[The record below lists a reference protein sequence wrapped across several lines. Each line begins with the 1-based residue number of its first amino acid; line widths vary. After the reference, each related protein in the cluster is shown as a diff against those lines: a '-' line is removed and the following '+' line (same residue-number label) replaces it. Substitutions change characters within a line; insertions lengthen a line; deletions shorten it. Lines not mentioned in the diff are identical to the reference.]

1 MKYQFDFKVILEAWP
16 DLLRGCWLTLSMSAI
31 SMMFGLAIG
40 LLCVIFR
47 QSGSRTARFL
57 VNAFVETIRNTPFL
71 VQVFFLFFGLPAL
84 GIRLSAGFAA
94 VLALSLNGGAFAT
107 EIIRGGVEAIN
118 KGQIEAGYALGLKR
132 LQIFRDIVMRPAL
145 RAIYP
150 ALTGQ
155 FILLLLT
162 SSIVSSVSA
171 EELTYVAQRLESVT
185 FRSFEVYL
193 TATLLYLAMSILLG
207 VLFKMI
213 GRIYFSYPTA

>member
-1 MKYQFDFKVILEAWP
+1 MKYQFDFEAVLAAWP
-16 DLLRGCWLTLSMSAI
+16 ELLRGCWLTLSMSTV
-31 SMMFGLAIG
+31 SMVFGLAVG
-40 LLCVIFR
+40 LVCVVLR
-47 QSGSRTARFL
+47 QSDSRIARFG

-71 VQVFFLFFGLPAL
+71 VQVFFLFFGLPAI
-84 GIRLSAGFAA
+84 GVRLSAGFAA
-94 VLALSLNGGAFAT
+94 VLALSLNCGAFAT

-132 LQIFRDIVMRPAL
+132 LQIFRDVVMRPAL

-150 ALTGQ
+150 ALTAQ

-171 EELTYVAQRLESVT
+171 EELTYDAQRIESIT

-193 TATLLYLAMSILLG
+193 IATLLYLVMSVLLG
-207 VLFKMI
+207 ALFHAI
-213 GRIYFSYPTA
+213 GRIYFSYPKA

>member
-31 SMMFGLAIG
+31 SMVFGLAIG

-47 QSGSRTARFL
+47 QSGSRVARFL

-118 KGQIEAGYALGLKR
+118 KGQVEAGYALGLKR

-207 VLFKMI
+207 VLFKLI
-213 GRIYFSYPTA
+213 GRVYFSYPTA

>member
-1 MKYQFDFKVILEAWP
+1 MKYQFDFEAVLAAWP
-16 DLLRGCWLTLSMSAI
+16 ELLRGCWLTLSMSTV
-31 SMMFGLAIG
+31 SMVFGLAVG
-40 LLCVIFR
+40 LVCVVLR
-47 QSGSRTARFL
+47 QSESRIARFG

-71 VQVFFLFFGLPAL
+71 VQVFFLFFGLPAI
-84 GIRLSAGFAA
+84 GVRLSAGFAA
-94 VLALSLNGGAFAT
+94 VLALSLNCGAFAT

-132 LQIFRDIVMRPAL
+132 LQIFRDVVMRPAL

-150 ALTGQ
+150 ALTAQ

-171 EELTYVAQRLESVT
+171 EELTYDAQRIESIT

-193 TATLLYLAMSILLG
+193 IATMLYLVMSVLLG
-207 VLFKMI
+207 ALFHVI
-213 GRIYFSYPTA
+213 GRIYFSYPKA

>member
-1 MKYQFDFKVILEAWP
+1 MKYQFDFEVILEGWP
-16 DLLRGCWLTLSMSAI
+16 ELLRGCWLTLSMSSI
-31 SMMFGLAIG
+31 SMAFGLAVG
-40 LLCVIFR
+40 LVCVVLR
-47 QSGSRTARFL
+47 QSDSRIARFL

-84 GIRLSAGFAA
+84 GIRLSAGVAA

-193 TATLLYLAMSILLG
+193 AATLLYLMMSVLLG
-207 VLFKMI
+207 ALFKVI

>member
-31 SMMFGLAIG
+31 SMVFGLAIG
-40 LLCVIFR
+40 LLCVVFR
-47 QSGSRTARFL
+47 QSGSRIARFL

-193 TATLLYLAMSILLG
+193 IATLLYLMMSVLLG
-207 VLFKMI
+207 VLFKAI

>member
-16 DLLRGCWLTLSMSAI
+16 DLLRGCWLTLSMSTI
-31 SMMFGLAIG
+31 SMVFGLIIG
-40 LLCVIFR
+40 LVCVVFR
-47 QSGSRTARFL
+47 QSGSSVARFL

-171 EELTYVAQRLESVT
+171 EELTYVAQRLKSVT

-193 TATLLYLAMSILLG
+193 AATLLYLAMSILLG
-207 VLFKMI
+207 VLFKLI
-213 GRIYFSYPTA
+213 GRVYFSYPTA

>member
-1 MKYQFDFKVILEAWP
+1 MKYQFDFRVILEAWP
-16 DLLRGCWLTLSMSAI
+16 DLLRGCWLTLSMSTI
-31 SMMFGLAIG
+31 SMAFGLVIG
-40 LLCVIFR
+40 LACVVFR
-47 QSGSRTARFL
+47 QSGSSVARFV
-57 VNAFVETIRNTPFL
+57 VNGFVETIRNTPFL

-118 KGQIEAGYALGLKR
+118 KGQVEAGYALGLKR

-171 EELTYVAQRLESVT
+171 EELTYVAQRLELVT

-193 TATLLYLAMSILLG
+193 VATLLYLTMSILLG
-207 VLFKMI
+207 ILFRVI

>member
-1 MKYQFDFKVILEAWP
+1 MKYQFDFRVILEAWP
-16 DLLRGCWLTLSMSAI
+16 DLLRGCWLTLSMSTI
-31 SMMFGLAIG
+31 SMAFGLVIG
-40 LLCVIFR
+40 LACVVFR
-47 QSGSRTARFL
+47 QSGSSVARFV
-57 VNAFVETIRNTPFL
+57 VNGFVETIRNTPFL

-118 KGQIEAGYALGLKR
+118 KGQVEAGYALGLKR

-193 TATLLYLAMSILLG
+193 VATLLYLTMSILLG
-207 VLFKMI
+207 ILFRVI